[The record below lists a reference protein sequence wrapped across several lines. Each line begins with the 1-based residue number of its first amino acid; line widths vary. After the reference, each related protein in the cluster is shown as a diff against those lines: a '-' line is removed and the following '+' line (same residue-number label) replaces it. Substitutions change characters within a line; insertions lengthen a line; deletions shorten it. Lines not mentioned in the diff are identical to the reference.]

1 MKRGTK
7 SQRRWRWVYALAL
20 SALLLFSAGA
30 SAQVKITL
38 AHWTGGLETEIIDA
52 IVQEFQKRNPH
63 IEVELVAA
71 HGGPWGRD
79 KYVTMFTGGA
89 APDLLLL
96 NSGNF
101 EMFAARGWLLPL
113 DRFAQNDPNFHIED
127 FLPASIEGSSLG
139 GVLYGLPY
147 DVSNHL
153 PYYNKQMFAQ
163 QGLAEPG
170 EWTWDEL
177 IDMAKKLT
185 LDYDGDGNIDV
196 YGLGLDAAEWHWP
209 SIMAQFDVE
218 LFSEDGS
225 ELYATSNDFVEFM
238 EWYYDLIFVEGI
250 APYDAGGIN
259 RFASQGVAIA
269 HFGPWYRP
277 GLEILESKFDY
288 DIAYPPIG
296 DRQGTIYYVDQ
307 FSISA
312 FTAHPEEAWELLK
325 FIAGPE
331 AWEIKLSLSSG
342 GRSIPPLREF
352 ALSPEFLEYGNLS
365 NYRFLD
371 AFAYSQR
378 SIAGLPNGLGR
389 EFLDIWWPEMWQM
402 WVEPQPVRPILEN
415 IQRIAEATLGFNR

>member
-1 MKRGTK
+1 M
-7 SQRRWRWVYALAL
+7 QRLGWGALVLGALLAL
-20 SALLLFSAGA
+20 SASAF
-30 SAQVKITL
+30 AQVKLTL
-38 AHWTGGLETEIIDA
+38 AHWTGGHEMEIIQA
-52 IVQEFQKRNPH
+52 IAEEFQRRNPH
-63 IEVELVAA
+63 IEVEMVGAYE
-71 HGGPWGRD
+71 GPWGRD

-113 DRFAQNDPNFHIED
+113 DRFVQNDPEFDVNA

-153 PYYNKQMFAQ
+153 PYYNKQMFAR
-163 QGLAEPG
+163 QGLPEPG
-170 EWTWDEL
+170 NWTWEEL

-185 LDYDGDGNIDV
+185 VDQDGDGTIDV
-196 YGLGLDAAEWHWP
+196 YGLGLAADEWHWP
-209 SIMAQFDVE
+209 SILAQFDVQ
-218 LFSEDGS
+218 LFSEDGNR
-225 ELYATSNDFVEFM
+225 LYATSPEFVEFM
-238 EWYYDLIFVEGI
+238 EWYFSLIHIEGI
-250 APYDAGGIN
+250 APYDPGGIG

-277 GLEILESKFDY
+277 SLELLESKFDY

-296 DRQGTIYYVDQ
+296 DRPGTIYYVDQ
-307 FSISA
+307 FAIASS
-312 FTAHPEEAWELLK
+312 TNHPEEAWELLK

-331 AWEIKLSLSSG
+331 AWRIKLSLSSG

-352 ALSPEFLEYGNLS
+352 ALSPEFLEYGGLS

-378 SIAGLPNGLGR
+378 SIAGLPNGKGR
-389 EFLDIWWPEMWQM
+389 EFLDIWWPRMWSM
-402 WVEPQPVRPILEN
+402 WVEPQPVRPILED
-415 IQRIAEATLGFNR
+415 IQRVAEATLGFNQ